1 MFIGYRAVLLA
12 ALAVMLSMPVAAADF
27 NIGYVQLK
35 KDSRYART
43 RTYARYLGQALG
55 RPYTGAK
62 VALKEVKFH
71 GVEVDAEFK
80 LTRKRR
86 KSAVSIVKAIRDLAA
101 EGTRFI
107 LVDAPEATLERVAR
121 ETAGLE
127 IVLFNVSARGDQL
140 RANLCLPHVLHV
152 VPSHAMRNDAL
163 VQHLVARKWREVLL
177 LVGPEP
183 EDEALAKSFER
194 SARRLGIRIV
204 ERRNFILSNDPR
216 QRELNNPLLLTGKA
230 DYDVVYIAD
239 AQGEFARLTSYK
251 TQLPRPVVGSDGLT
265 GAAWHWAWERHGA
278 PQLEKRFEKEAERHM
293 ASVDWAAWIAVKA
306 IATAVQRTKSVEFA
320 LLRDYLLSSEL
331 ELDGFKGNRLNFRP
345 WSQQLRQPMLIAS
358 HNWVV
363 DRAPLDG
370 FLHRKNNLDTLGL
383 DEREVQCK

>member
-71 GVEVDAEFK
+71 GAEVDAEFK

-86 KSAVSIVKAIRDLAA
+86 KSAVSIVKAIRDMAA

-107 LVDAPEATLERVAR
+107 LVDAPEDTLERVAR

>member
-1 MFIGYRAVLLA
+1 MT
-12 ALAVMLSMPVAAADF
+12 LS
-27 NIGYVQLK
+27 
-35 KDSRYART
+35 
-43 RTYARYLGQALG
+43 
-55 RPYTGAK
+55 
-62 VALKEVKFH
+62 
-71 GVEVDAEFK
+71 
-80 LTRKRR
+80 
-86 KSAVSIVKAIRDLAA
+86 
-101 EGTRFI
+101 
-107 LVDAPEATLERVAR
+107 
-121 ETAGLE
+121 
-127 IVLFNVSARGDQL
+127 
-140 RANLCLPHVLHV
+140 AN
-152 VPSHAMRNDAL
+152 STT
-163 VQHLVARKWREVLL
+163 
-177 LVGPEP
+177 
-183 EDEALAKSFER
+183 S
-194 SARRLGIRIV
+194 S
-204 ERRNFILSNDPR
+204 
-216 QRELNNPLLLTGKA
+216 LTGKV

-251 TQLPRPVVGSDGLT
+251 TQLPRPVIGSDGLT

-278 PQLEKRFEKEAERHM
+278 PQLEKRFENEAERHM

-345 WSQQLRQPMLIAS
+345 WSQQLRQPMLVAS

>member
-1 MFIGYRAVLLA
+1 
-12 ALAVMLSMPVAAADF
+12 MLSMPVAAADF

-43 RTYARYLGQALG
+43 RTYARYLGQAIG

-71 GVEVDAEFK
+71 GAEVDAEFK

-86 KSAVSIVKAIRDLAA
+86 KSAVSIVKAIRGLAA

-194 SARRLGIRIV
+194 SARRMGIRIV

-216 QRELNNPLLLTGKA
+216 KRALNNPLLLTGKA

-239 AQGEFARLTSYK
+239 AKGEFARLTSYK
-251 TQLPRPVVGSDGLT
+251 TQMPRPVVGSDGLT
-265 GAAWHWAWERHGA
+265 GAAWHRAWERHGA

>member
-12 ALAVMLSMPVAAADF
+12 ALAVMLSVPVAAADF

-71 GVEVDAEFK
+71 GAEVDAEFK